1 MATSTTKTE
10 RLNLRTTQDQVALI
24 RRAAAL
30 KGQNVTEFV
39 LSCATTG
46 AERTI
51 DEAERMALNA
61 HDRAVFVDALLD
73 PPAPGRKARA
83 AARRY
88 QKLSNAQAG

>member
-1 MATSTTKTE
+1 MAASTTKTE
-10 RLNLRTTQDQVALI
+10 RLNLRTTQEQAALI

-30 KGQNVTEFV
+30 KGQNVTDFV

-46 AERTI
+46 AKRAI

-61 HDRAVFVDALLD
+61 HDRTAFVDALLN
-73 PPAPGRKARA
+73 PPAPSRKARA

-88 QKLSNAQAG
+88 RKLSNAQAS